1 MSEREVDWGA
11 YLAEF
16 HRERAGVVEAV
27 LSRAMAGDHSPYR
40 WLARAVSASA
50 HVVLDLACGSGPMS
64 RELARPGRMV
74 VGLDRSKYELALAA
88 GQSPGPWVQ
97 ADGLHLPF
105 RDSSVDVVTSS
116 MGLVVVQPMSQVLAE
131 VARVLRPG
139 GVLAGIAPALRPL
152 APRDVRT
159 LTSINA
165 RLRTKPQF
173 PGPVELTGFARALA
187 GVGMRAMEDARE
199 RYVFGIRS
207 RADAELMMA
216 ALYLPNT
223 RMMRV
228 ERVVDYLADRL
239 DRQEVVEVAIPMRRI
254 VAIK

>member
-11 YLAEF
+11 YLAAF

-27 LSRAMAGDHSPYR
+27 LSRALAGDHSPYR
-40 WLARAVSASA
+40 WLARAVSAGA
-50 HVVLDLACGSGPMS
+50 RVVLDLACGSGPMS

-74 VGLDRSKYELALAA
+74 VGLDRSESELALAA

-97 ADGLHLPF
+97 ADALQLPF
-105 RDSSVDVVTSS
+105 QDSSLDVVTSS
-116 MGLVVVQPMSQVLAE
+116 MGLVVVQPVSQVLAE

-139 GVLAGIAPALRPL
+139 GVLAAIAPALRPL
-152 APRDVRT
+152 APGDVRT

-173 PGPVELTGFARALA
+173 PGPVELTGFARELA

-199 RYVFGIRS
+199 RYRFGIRS

-216 ALYLPNT
+216 ALYLPST
-223 RMMRV
+223 RPVRV
-228 ERVVDYLADRL
+228 ERAVDYLAERL
-239 DRQEVVEVAIPMRRI
+239 ARQGVVEVAIPMRRI

>member
-1 MSEREVDWGA
+1 MSDREVDWPA

-27 LSRAMAGDHSPYR
+27 LSRALAGDDSPYR
-40 WLARAVSASA
+40 WLARAVSATA
-50 HVVLDLACGSGPMS
+50 GVVLDLACGSGPMS
-64 RELARPGRMV
+64 RELARPGRTV
-74 VGLDRSKYELALAA
+74 VGLDRSEHELALAA
-88 GQSPGPWVQ
+88 GRSRGPWVQ
-97 ADGLHLPF
+97 ADGLRLPF

-116 MGLVVVQPMSQVLAE
+116 LGLVVVQPTGQVLAE

-152 APRDVRT
+152 AARDLRT

-173 PGPVELTGFARALA
+173 PGPVELTGFTRALA
-187 GVGMRAMEDARE
+187 GVGMRIVEDGRE
-199 RYVFGIRS
+199 RYCFRVRS
-207 RADAELMMA
+207 RPDAELMMA
-216 ALYLPNT
+216 ALYLPST
-223 RMMRV
+223 RSDRV
-228 ERVVDYLADRL
+228 ERAVDYLAERL
-239 DRQEVVEVAIPMRRI
+239 ERQEVVEVAIPMRRI